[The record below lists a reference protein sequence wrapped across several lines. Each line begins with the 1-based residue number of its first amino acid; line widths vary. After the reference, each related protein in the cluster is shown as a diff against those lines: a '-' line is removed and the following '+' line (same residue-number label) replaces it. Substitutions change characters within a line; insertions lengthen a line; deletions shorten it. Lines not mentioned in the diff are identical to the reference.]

1 MDVEQFRKA
10 GYAAIDRICDY
21 YTTLQS
27 QPVSSSVQ
35 PGYLAPLLPT
45 QPPTQ
50 GEDFSIIAADYDK
63 YIMPGLTHW
72 QHPSFFAYFP
82 TAASFEGILGDLY
95 ATAAPHPGFNWSCSP
110 ASTELEAIVMDWAA
124 KLLGLAPAFHNACG
138 TGGGAL
144 QTTASDSALVAAVAA
159 RERFVSTHSESDAQT
174 PLNSLVIYVTTQTH
188 SLGLKAARVLGLQV
202 RALEV
207 TTEDRYALRGET
219 LRAALE
225 EDLAVG
231 RKPFILMATVGTTS
245 SGAVDNLPEIQ
256 AVLADYPEIWLHI
269 DAAWAGIALCCP
281 ETRDELYLD
290 AINAAADSFCTNFH
304 KWGLVNFDASTLWVR
319 DRLTLT
325 RALDITPPFLRTAH
339 GDSGAVIDY
348 RNWHLA
354 LGRRFRSLKLW
365 FVLRGFGVQGFQ
377 AHVRAGIKLNNT
389 FNALLANSEVLQLI
403 TPPSLALTV
412 FRAAPKSTPNGRAGA
427 EAEIEKEKDGNE
439 LTHLNALNA
448 SFFARLAR
456 RPDLA
461 ITQTVLNGVFCVRF
475 AIGAARTTEAHV
487 RAAFEVIEE
496 EARAVVKEDLEARE
510 TATAAVV
517 HV

>member
-21 YTTLQS
+21 YTTLNS
-27 QPVSSSVQ
+27 KPVSSSVQ

-45 QPPTQ
+45 QPPEQ
-50 GEDFSIIAADYDK
+50 GEDFSDIAADYDK

-72 QHPSFFAYFP
+72 QHPSFFAYYP

-124 KLLGLAPAFHNACG
+124 KLLGLAPAFHNAAG

-159 RERFVSTHSESDAQT
+159 RERFVSVHSA
-174 PLNSLVIYVTTQTH
+174 PLNSLVIYVTTETH
-188 SLGLKAARVLGLQV
+188 SLGLKAALT
-202 RALEV
+202 AA
-207 TTEDRYALRGET
+207 DRYALRGET
-219 LRAALE
+219 LRTALE
-225 EDLAVG
+225 EDLALG

-256 AVLADYPEIWLHI
+256 AVLADYPDIWLHV

-290 AINAAADSFCTNFH
+290 TINTAVDSFCTNFH

-325 RALDITPPFLRTAH
+325 RALDITPPFLRTEH

-377 AHVRAGIKLNNT
+377 AHLV
-389 FNALLANSEVLQLI
+389 

-412 FRAAPKSTPNGRAGA
+412 FRAAPKSGDATGA
-427 EAEIEKEKDGNE
+427 QAEMEKEKKSAENE

-475 AIGAARTTEAHV
+475 AVGAARTTEAHV

-496 EARAVVKEDLEARE
+496 EARAAVKEDLEGQI
-510 TATAAVV
+510 AVV
-517 HV
+517 

>member
-21 YTTLQS
+21 YTTLHS
-27 QPVSSSVQ
+27 RPVSSSVH

-45 QPPTQ
+45 HAPAQ
-50 GEDFSIIAADYDK
+50 GEDFSVIQADYDK
-63 YIMPGLTHW
+63 YIVPGLTHW

-95 ATAAPHPGFNWSCSP
+95 ATAAPNPGFNWSCSP
-110 ASTELEAIVMDWAA
+110 AATELEAIVMDWAA
-124 KLLGLAPAFHNACG
+124 QLLGLAPAFHNAAG
-138 TGGGAL
+138 MGGGAL

-159 RERFVSTHSESDAQT
+159 RERFVSAHPSV
-174 PLNSLVIYVTTQTH
+174 PLDSLVIYVTTQTH

-207 TTEDRYALRGET
+207 TAADRYALRGDT
-219 LRAALE
+219 LRAALL
-225 EDLAVG
+225 EDLLMG
-231 RKPFILMATVGTTS
+231 HKPFILMATVGTTS

-256 AVLADYPEIWLHI
+256 AVLADHPDIWLHV

-281 ETRDELYLD
+281 ETRDALYLP

-365 FVLRGFGVQGFQ
+365 FVLRGFGVAGFQ
-377 AHVRAGIKLNNT
+377 AHIRAGIKLNDIFNT
-389 FNALLANSEVLQLI
+389 LLAKSEVLELV

-412 FRAAPKSTPNGRAGA
+412 FR
-427 EAEIEKEKDGNE
+427 
-439 LTHLNALNA
+439 LTHMNENGDTDLNALNA

-475 AIGAARTTEAHV
+475 AVGAARTTEAHV
-487 RAAFEVIEE
+487 RIAFAVIEE
-496 EARAVVKEDLEARE
+496 EAYATLTAGRE
-510 TATAAVV
+510 TAV
-517 HV
+517 